1 MLMSQ
6 WIELA
11 RNYFYE
17 RFFLFL
23 LVIILLVMGV
33 VFGSLSVNSLG
44 SNQRHELTQYLRLF
58 LQGFR
63 QDPTAVVADPGYVR
77 EAIAGHFK
85 TVLFLLVLGISV
97 IGVPLVLLLIFTR
110 GYILGFTVAFLVRQ
124 LGGRGVLLAAAG
136 VLPHQ
141 FLIIPTLVALAVFN
155 IEFPGAL
162 IRSRFGH
169 NPVVVSRELLRC
181 LGLNGGGLI
190 VLVLSGLL
198 EGFVIPV
205 LIRWIARF

>member
-1 MLMSQ
+1 MMMSQ
-6 WIELA
+6 WLELA

-33 VFGSLSVNSLG
+33 VFGSLSVDSLG
-44 SNQRHELTQYLRLF
+44 GNQRNELTQYLQLF

-63 QDPTAVVADPGYVR
+63 QDPMAAAADPGYAR

-85 TVLFLLVLGISV
+85 TVLFLLVLGVSV
-97 IGVPLVLLLIFTR
+97 IGVPLVLLLVFTR
-110 GYILGFTVAFLVRQ
+110 GFILGFTVAFLVRQ
-124 LGGRGVLLAAAG
+124 LGGRGVLFAAAG

-141 FLIIPTLVALAVFN
+141 FIAVPALVALAVFN
-155 IEFPGAL
+155 IDLAGSL
-162 IRSRFGH
+162 VRSRLGH

-190 VLVLSGLL
+190 ALVLAGLL

-205 LIRWIARF
+205 LIRWVARF